1 MSTGRYSGGSAP
13 APTLVRRIARFG
25 YRALLGQP
33 PECDHGRTWRGTAC
47 EDLPT
52 LKLLHV
58 GDCGFRR
65 MELGHDMSAPP
76 GYPLVAA
83 ERLLD
88 HGIGTAFGHYF
99 AIGFED
105 LPDQRRLVRHMHLE
119 DVPDVVLVQ
128 LGGSYA
134 RKVVLPHKTPI
145 HRLRADGNRRAGRLI
160 YLAHRLLRQWVRIAG
175 SYKTPYTGTMQL
187 ERFLMQVREAWPAA
201 RVVVIPPFPRSH
213 NYRKQLR
220 IAERTDV
227 DMKAA
232 AERCGV
238 HVLDAGDA
246 LGFGPSLRCANAYNL
261 NGKGAKVVGDL
272 LGDWLLEN
280 VELVADEREPHGLVV
295 VDEPE
300 ALSA

>member
-1 MSTGRYSGGSAP
+1 MSTLASTGGPAP
-13 APTLVRRIARFG
+13 APALLRRIARFG

-33 PECDHGRTWRGTAC
+33 PECDQGRTWPGTARAG
-47 EDLPT
+47 LPT

-65 MELGHDMSAPP
+65 MELGHDMTAPP

-88 HGIGTAFGHYF
+88 HGIGMAFGHYF

-105 LPDQRRLVRHMHLE
+105 LPDQQRLVRHMHLDGE
-119 DVPDVVLVQ
+119 PDVVLVQ

-134 RKVVLPHKTPI
+134 RKVVLPHKKQV

-160 YLAHRLLRQWVRIAG
+160 YPVHRLLRQWVRIAG
-175 SYKTPYTGTMQL
+175 SYKTEYPGTMEL
-187 ERFLMQVREAWPAA
+187 ERFLMQVQEAWPTAQ
-201 RVVVIPPFPRSH
+201 VVVIPPFPRSH

-220 IAERTDV
+220 IAERTDA

-232 AERCGV
+232 AGRCGAM
-238 HVLDAGDA
+238 VLDTSEA
-246 LGFGPSLRCANAYNL
+246 LGHDPSLRCANAYNL
-261 NGKGAKVVGDL
+261 NHRGAKVVGDL
-272 LGDWLLEN
+272 LGDWL
-280 VELVADEREPHGLVV
+280 VDRAAHSRDADRVVA
-295 VDEPE
+295 
-300 ALSA
+300 

>member
-1 MSTGRYSGGSAP
+1 MSTVASTGGPSPAP
-13 APTLVRRIARFG
+13 AFLRRVARFG

-33 PECDHGRTWRGTAC
+33 PECDLGRTWPGTAR
-47 EDLPT
+47 EDMPT

-65 MELGHDMSAPP
+65 MELGHDMTAPP

-88 HGIGTAFGHYF
+88 HGVGMAFGHYF

-105 LPDQRRLVRHMHLE
+105 LPDQKRLVKHMHLDGE
-119 DVPDVVLVQ
+119 PDVVIVQ

-134 RKVVLPHKTPI
+134 RKVVLPHKKPI

-160 YLAHRLLRQWVRIAG
+160 YIVHRLLRQWVRIAG
-175 SYKTPYTGTMQL
+175 SYRTGYPGTVEL
-187 ERFLMQVREAWPAA
+187 ERFLMQLKEAWPAA
-201 RVVVIPPFPRSH
+201 RIVLMPPFPRSH
-213 NYRKQLR
+213 NYRKQLA
-220 IAERTDV
+220 IARRTDA

-238 HVLDAGDA
+238 HVLDTAGV
-246 LGFGPSLRCANAYNL
+246 LGYDPSLRCANAYNL
-261 NGKGAKVVGDL
+261 NGEGAQVVGDL
-272 LGDWLLEN
+272 LGDWLIDHA
-280 VELVADEREPHGLVV
+280 VESRDTQSAVA
-295 VDEPE
+295 
-300 ALSA
+300 

>member
-1 MSTGRYSGGSAP
+1 MSTGAASGGPAP
-13 APTLVRRIARFG
+13 APSFLRRIARFG

-33 PECDHGRTWRGTAC
+33 PTCDQGRTWPGTTQ
-47 EDLPT
+47 DGLPT

-65 MELGHDMSAPP
+65 MELGHDMTAPP

-88 HGIGTAFGHYF
+88 HGVGMAFGHYF

-105 LPDQRRLVRHMHLE
+105 LPDQRRLVKHMHLDGE
-119 DVPDVVLVQ
+119 PDVVVVQ

-134 RKVVLPHKTPI
+134 RKVVLPHKKPI

-160 YLAHRLLRQWVRIAG
+160 YLAHRLLRQWVRFAG
-175 SYKTPYTGTMQL
+175 GYKTAYPGTMEL
-187 ERFLMQVREAWPAA
+187 ERFLMQLKEAWPAA
-201 RVVVIPPFPRSH
+201 HIVLMPPFPRSH
-213 NYRKQLR
+213 NYRKQLA
-220 IAERTDV
+220 IAERTDA

-238 HVLDAGDA
+238 HVLDTSGV
-246 LGFGPSLRCANAYNL
+246 LGYDPSLRCANAYNL
-261 NGKGAKVVGDL
+261 NGKGAQIVGDL
-272 LGDWLLEN
+272 LGEWLLEN
-280 VELVADEREPHGLVV
+280 AVRFDRAVV
-295 VDEPE
+295 
-300 ALSA
+300 

>member
-1 MSTGRYSGGSAP
+1 MSTVASTGGPAP
-13 APTLVRRIARFG
+13 APAVLRRIARFG

-33 PECDHGRTWRGTAC
+33 PDCDQGRTWPGTAR
-47 EDLPT
+47 EGLPT

-65 MELGHDMSAPP
+65 MEFGHDMTAPP

-83 ERLLD
+83 ERLLN
-88 HGIGTAFGHYF
+88 HGIGMAFGHYF

-105 LPDQRRLVRHMHLE
+105 LPDQQRLVRHMHLDGE
-119 DVPDVVLVQ
+119 PDVVLVQ

-134 RKVVLPHKTPI
+134 RKVVLPHKKPV

-160 YLAHRLLRQWVRIAG
+160 YPVHRLLRQWVRIAG
-175 SYKTPYTGTMQL
+175 SYKTEYPGTMEL
-187 ERFLMQVREAWPAA
+187 ERFLMQVQEAWPAA
-201 RVVVIPPFPRSH
+201 QIVVIPPFPRSH

-220 IAERTDV
+220 IAVRTDA

-238 HVLDAGDA
+238 AVLDTSEA
-246 LGFGPSLRCANAYNL
+246 LGHDRSLRCANAYNL
-261 NGKGAKVVGDL
+261 NGKGANVVGDL
-272 LGDWLLEN
+272 LGDWL
-280 VELVADEREPHGLVV
+280 VEHAAYRRDADRVVA
-295 VDEPE
+295 
-300 ALSA
+300 

>member
-1 MSTGRYSGGSAP
+1 MSTLASSGGPTPTP
-13 APTLVRRIARFG
+13 AFLRRAARFG

-33 PECDHGRTWRGTAC
+33 PECDFGRTWRGTAT
-47 EDLPT
+47 DGRPT

-65 MELGHDMSAPP
+65 MEFGHDMTAPP

-88 HGIGTAFGHYF
+88 HGIGMAFGHYF

-105 LPDQRRLVRHMHLE
+105 LPDQRRLVKHMHLDGE
-119 DVPDVVLVQ
+119 PDVVVVQ

-134 RKVVLPHKTPI
+134 RKVVLPHKKPI

-160 YLAHRLLRQWVRIAG
+160 YPVHRLLRHWVRIAG
-175 SYKTPYTGTMQL
+175 SYKTAYPGTVEL
-187 ERFLMQVREAWPAA
+187 ERFLMQLKEAWPAA
-201 RVVVIPPFPRSH
+201 QIVVIPPFPRSH

-220 IAERTDV
+220 IAEKTDG

-238 HVLDAGDA
+238 TVLDTSGV
-246 LGFGPSLRCANAYNL
+246 LGYDPSLRCANAYNL
-261 NGKGAKVVGDL
+261 NGKGAQLVGDL
-272 LGDWLLEN
+272 LGDWLL
-280 VELVADEREPHGLVV
+280 VHA
-295 VDEPE
+295 
-300 ALSA
+300 ALGRDALRAAA